1 MSDRLFDP
9 RSLAVD
15 PALVGRPLPSPRR
28 RVAALAVDYA
38 LLLLPTVATAL
49 FFAGLALRLRDPTG
63 YAAVKTAVF
72 AMPKEPAAQHALM
85 RDLAPLL
92 VRIDAEGLPAAVK
105 AAVEAGDLDGA
116 ADRLAQR
123 ELLVALD
130 VGGQPAPVSPK
141 YVRLALERLIPD
153 KLRAAALFL
162 VPAIYFAVA
171 TARRGTTF
179 GKRLLGLRVVRID
192 GMPISLFDGVERFGA
207 YFGILGTLGLGLF
220 DLWRDPNRRLGHDRA
235 VDTVVIHV
243 GGGRGGDQR
252 KELSEAPLSAHL
264 ERRRAPGRTTRS
276 GQPSARHAARRVSP
290 RIVRSRYVSG
300 VPVGDAPLY

>member
-15 PALVGRPLPSPRR
+15 PALVGQPLPSPWR

-38 LLLLPTVATAL
+38 LLLLPTVAAAL
-49 FFAGLALRLRDPTG
+49 LFSGLALRLSDPTG
-63 YAAVKTAVF
+63 YAAVRTAVF

-92 VRIDAEGLPAAVK
+92 VRIDADGLPAAVK
-105 AAVEAGDLDGA
+105 AAVEAGDLDAA
-116 ADRLAQR
+116 ADRLAQK
-123 ELLVALD
+123 ELLVALE
-130 VGGQPAPVSPK
+130 VGGGQPTRVSANQ
-141 YVRLALERLIPD
+141 VRLALERLIPD
-153 KLRAAALFL
+153 ALRTAALFF

-179 GKRLLGLRVVRID
+179 GKRLLGLRVVRLD
-192 GMPISLFDGVERFGA
+192 GKPISLFEGVERFGA

-243 GGGRGGDQR
+243 GGGRRGDHG
-252 KELSEAPLSAHL
+252 SAIANTHPAPVC
-264 ERRRAPGRTTRS
+264 RR
-276 GQPSARHAARRVSP
+276 
-290 RIVRSRYVSG
+290 
-300 VPVGDAPLY
+300 